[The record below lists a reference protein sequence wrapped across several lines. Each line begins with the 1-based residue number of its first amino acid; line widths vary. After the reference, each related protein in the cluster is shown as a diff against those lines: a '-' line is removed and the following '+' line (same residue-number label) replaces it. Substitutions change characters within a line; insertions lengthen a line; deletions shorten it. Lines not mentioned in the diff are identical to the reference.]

1 MDITINTAIHVVAE
15 IERVVEK
22 EVYTLPPEERSMA
35 VGIIAG
41 TMRQVA
47 DRLGELRMVMEING
61 EAPPPTEEQLLQIR
75 MIFRHAR
82 EHEEN

>member
-47 DRLGELRMVMEING
+47 DRLGELRMIMEING
-61 EAPPPTEEQLLQIR
+61 EAHRGETTATDPHDLPLRP
-75 MIFRHAR
+75 
-82 EHEEN
+82 EHDEN